1 MQKDLMKVCC
11 QQMVFLD
18 LTKVISHLAI
28 SKIALGSKV
37 INGLL
42 VGKLL

>member
-18 LTKVISHLAI
+18 LSKVISHLAI
-28 SKIALGSKV
+28 QQ
-37 INGLL
+37 
-42 VGKLL
+42 